1 MKKLFSLAVLLSVL
15 IVSARAQ
22 SADEIIEKHLAAIGG
37 KEKLMLLN
45 TTIMEGN
52 LSAQGMEIPI
62 KISQSHNKG
71 MRVEISIMGL
81 TGYIINTTSEGW
93 TYMPFQGQSAPEAM
107 PAEAVKEASDQL
119 DLQNSL
125 MNYKEKGHQVEYI
138 GKEDVEGTEC
148 LKLKVLFKGGAEAT
162 MFFDPSTYYIIK
174 QLSKTKST
182 GQEAVQEQTFSNFTK
197 QDGYVFPFS
206 MTGMGPGGTVTVT
219 KIEINKPLDESL
231 FKVPK

>member
-107 PAEAVKEASDQL
+107 PAEAVIEASDQL